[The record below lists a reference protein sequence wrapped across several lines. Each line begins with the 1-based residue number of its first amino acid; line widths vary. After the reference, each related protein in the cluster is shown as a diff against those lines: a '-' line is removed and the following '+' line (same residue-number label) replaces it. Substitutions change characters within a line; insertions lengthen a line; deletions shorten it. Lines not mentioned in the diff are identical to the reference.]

1 MDMTFTTLEQL
12 PAAEATLRHER
23 CRRIVQQLHPQA
35 SGLLV
40 FSRPALYWLT
50 GSLGNGMLWL
60 PLEGEPVLL
69 VRKGVE
75 RCRLESPLNHI
86 HAFKSYGEIVD
97 MCAAVGS
104 PMGDVVA
111 AEKSALPWSLATL
124 MQSRIKHCTFVGADA
139 VLAKAQAVKSPW
151 ELAKLERAGMLHAQA
166 LHELLPAK
174 LHAGMTER
182 QIAHVLWEICFSL
195 GHGGMIRMGHYGEE
209 IFLGAIAAG
218 DNANYPSH
226 FNGPVGFVG
235 EHSSAPFMGYAGSVW
250 GKGQPLLVDTGFV
263 HEGYITDMT
272 VTYFAGKAEAV
283 PDALRRAHDC
293 CTEILHALRDE
304 LKPGIPMTALWHKAR
319 ALAEGQGFTE
329 GFMGYAGN
337 KVPFIGHGVGLVMD
351 QWPAVA
357 DVDAVLEE
365 HMVLALEPK
374 IAVPGLG
381 MAGLEEVFVVTP
393 QGGRCITGG
402 DTTLHCVEA

>member
-1 MDMTFTTLEQL
+1 MTFTTPEQL
-12 PAAEATLRHER
+12 PAAEAAQRHER
-23 CRRIVQQLHPQA
+23 CRRILQQAHPEA

-60 PLEGEPVLL
+60 PLQGEPVLM

-75 RCRLESPLNHI
+75 RCRLESPLRHV

-97 MCAAVGS
+97 LCAAAGS
-104 PMGDVVA
+104 PVGDVVA
-111 AEKSALPWSLATL
+111 AEKSALPWSLANL
-124 MQSRIKHCTFVGADA
+124 MQSRITRSFVPADA
-139 VLAKAQAVKSPW
+139 VLARAQAVKSPW
-151 ELAKLERAGMLHAQA
+151 ELAKLEKAAALHAQA
-166 LHELLPAK
+166 LHELLPAQ

-182 QIAHVLWEICFSL
+182 EIAHALWEICFGL

-226 FNGPVGFVG
+226 FNGPVGFMG
-235 EHSSAPFMGYAGSVW
+235 EHAAAPFMGYAGSVW
-250 GKGQPLLVDTGFV
+250 RKGQPLLVDTGFV
-263 HEGYITDMT
+263 YEGYISDMT

-283 PDALRRAHDC
+283 PDMLRRAHQC
-293 CTEILHALRDE
+293 CTEIRHALSAE
-304 LKPGIPMTALWHKAR
+304 LKPGTPVAALWREAL
-319 ALAEGQGFTE
+319 ALAEGHGFVE

-374 IAVPGLG
+374 IALPGLG
-381 MAGLEEVFVVTP
+381 MTGLEELFVVTP
-393 QGGRCITGG
+393 QGGRCLTGG
-402 DTTLHCVEA
+402 NTTLHCVGA